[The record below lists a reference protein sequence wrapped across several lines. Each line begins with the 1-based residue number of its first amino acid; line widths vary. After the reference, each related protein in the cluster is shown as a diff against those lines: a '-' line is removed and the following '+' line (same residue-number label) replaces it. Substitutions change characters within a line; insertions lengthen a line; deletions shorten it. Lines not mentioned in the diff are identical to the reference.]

1 MWSLAFPTL
10 FSRPTIQGWQ
20 FFSYFH
26 PARTRRGTGLLLIL
40 VAWIA
45 AADLLWPRTNVAI
58 LYIIPLVV
66 AALLGLFER
75 LWLFAALLLVLT
87 LAIYWLKN
95 SLPAGGDDLAAQ
107 LWNYRLLNRL
117 LTAVTIAA
125 LTWSLG
131 NWSRWV
137 EEQRDPQLSAA
148 YRNSEYE
155 IAATVAVLCCVP
167 LIAAIAIIDLL
178 MPANYNLAV
187 LYPIPLFICGWTR
200 SRRLLWSVF
209 LILLALTIFA
219 YQIGP
224 IPSVDAEEFS
234 FIRNRIIA
242 AFGLLSLTALL
253 SFWMRSHADDSP

>member
-1 MWSLAFPTL
+1 MWSIAFPTL
-10 FSRPTIQGWQ
+10 FSRPTSHSWQ
-20 FFSYFH
+20 FSDFH
-26 PARTRRGTGLLLIL
+26 PSKARRGTGLLLTL

-45 AADLLWPRTNVAI
+45 TADLLWPRTNVAI

-66 AALLGLFER
+66 AALLGLFDR

-95 SLPAGGDDLAAQ
+95 SLLAGDDDLVSQ
-107 LWNYRLLNRL
+107 LWNYRLLNRV

-137 EEQRDPQLSAA
+137 EEQRDPELSAA
-148 YRNSEYE
+148 DRNSEYE

-167 LIAAIAIIDLL
+167 LITTIAIIDLL
-178 MPANYNLAV
+178 MPANYNLAI

-200 SRRLLWSVF
+200 SRRLLWTVF
-209 LILLALTIFA
+209 LVLIALTVFA

-224 IPSVDAEEFS
+224 IPSVETEEFS
-234 FIRNRIIA
+234 LIRNRIVA
-242 AFGLLSLTALL
+242 GFGLLALTALL
-253 SFWMRSHADDSP
+253 SFWMRFHADEVS